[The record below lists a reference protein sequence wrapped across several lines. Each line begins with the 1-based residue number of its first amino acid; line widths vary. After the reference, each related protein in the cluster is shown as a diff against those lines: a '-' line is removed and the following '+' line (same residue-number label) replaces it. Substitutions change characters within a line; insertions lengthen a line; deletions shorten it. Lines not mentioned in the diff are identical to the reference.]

1 MCLFSSSYSTPKYNI
16 DLLDY
21 RSGVGRV
28 EWNITGSFLAYFL
41 MPDILILT
49 IIYRTVLSS
58 SGNDGK
64 VRLWKQTVG
73 GVWRTA
79 GHISVEQEEE
89 KTDGADVD
97 MDE

>member
-1 MCLFSSSYSTPKYNI
+1 MCGDRSS
-16 DLLDY
+16 
-21 RSGVGRV
+21 VGRV
-28 EWNITGSFLAYFL
+28 EWNITG
-41 MPDILILT
+41 
-49 IIYRTVLSS
+49 TVLSS

-89 KTDGADVD
+89 KPDDVD
-97 MDE
+97 MDDDGR

>member
-1 MCLFSSSYSTPKYNI
+1 MEHHWVCLLFFPNRMHVVLTRTP
-16 DLLDY
+16 
-21 RSGVGRV
+21 
-28 EWNITGSFLAYFL
+28 
-41 MPDILILT
+41 
-49 IIYRTVLSS
+49 RTVLSS

-89 KTDGADVD
+89 KADGADVD
-97 MDE
+97 MEE